1 MRAQGSPS
9 PPHSPA
15 TPPAEPVPAAG
26 PAPVSF
32 RPWGEVSNTPENPLT
47 NRSPEGAIPPY
58 PERNPGQHPL
68 AATVFLP
75 HFPYSPYSPY
85 SPYFPYSPYSL
96 YSPSVPYIHPGYAY
110 SPHVYPPLQRAAEQ
124 TRPSSSAGPSGHPAQ
139 SRSSHTQRPPE
150 GPPASKKAKIKPSRP
165 ERKEQRADQN
175 PMPPTEDPPQGS
187 SRSSQP
193 SSTPNAVSVIV
204 YHKKNLPAPDGL
216 PAPSPSGSGIVPPR
230 QHLLPPINYGSGTD
244 PAPVP
249 APAPP
254 LASGGSIV
262 FSNPAPGMKRTQ
274 KRHHP
279 PERAPERR
287 PLSSDDGQQAS
298 TSGASAQGPTNRMSG
313 PSFSITAEGLTEE
326 GLLNERKMIQ
336 ERIQTNTKAMRPYR
350 SDKAP
355 PIRDVYMINC
365 DLNTVICIYPL
376 IKALNRWNRTMGAL
390 KILVL
395 EKDSDPQEDPEVHK
409 KAYMKNHH
417 YFKRN
422 ALSLVSSINQYSDFK
437 KLINSSSSHLVN
449 ADDPLTSMAMA
460 KKLRQKRADQDSG
473 KNKQDTSKETTLDEK
488 LFTLRQEE
496 FSPLLS
502 IFLLHLNAINNANTE
517 ESKNNAVDALKT
529 ALVEYFQKK

>member
-1 MRAQGSPS
+1 MRSQGSPS

-75 HFPYSPYSPY
+75 HFS
-85 SPYFPYSPYSL
+85 YFPYSL

-139 SRSSHTQRPPE
+139 SRSSHTQRGPE

-175 PMPPTEDPPQGS
+175 PMPSTEDPPQGS

-204 YHKKNLPAPDGL
+204 YHKKNLPAPGSL

-230 QHLLPPINYGSGTD
+230 PPPSSPINYGSGTA

-376 IKALNRWNRTMGAL
+376 IKALNRWNRSMGAL

-395 EKDSDPQEDPEVHK
+395 DKGLSSQEVSEVHK
-409 KAYMKNHH
+409 KAYVKNHH
-417 YFKRN
+417 YLKTN
-422 ALSLVSSINQYSDFK
+422 ALSLALSISQYSDFK
-437 KLINSSSSHLVN
+437 KLINSRSSYPIDAN
-449 ADDPLTSMAMA
+449 NPLTSIGMA
-460 KKLRQKRADQDSG
+460 KNLRQKRADQDSG
-473 KNKQDTSKETTLDEK
+473 KNKQHKSKAKTEKTGKTEKTLDER
-488 LFTLRQEE
+488 LFTLSQEE
-496 FSPLLS
+496 FRPLLT
-502 IFLLHLNAINNANTE
+502 IFLQHLNAINNANTD
-517 ESKNNAVDALKT
+517 ESKNNAVEALKT
-529 ALVEYFQKK
+529 ALVKYFQEQNNS